1 MRNKVIY
8 GRTLLKTTGMV
19 FSPDCS
25 LYVALSVQDPVMSS
39 STKYICITVPRR
51 LGNILFLFDVKQW
64 RPFQI
69 FCFLILLACSSLYL
83 WFQHALCLWRFW
95 CKDASSFLV
104 QKSHSFEGKE
114 PSVSSHVQKEKTTK
128 QHVFHE
134 ALWESPWVSLRSAEE
149 WAGRDSMQLY
159 ALERSQWCEMQIS
172 RSRWHNFRKFPYME
186 LAVLVISAI
195 SRAASEARQRWTSR
209 SWFAC
214 SIVRLQSNTRDCSD
228 LL

>member
-104 QKSHSFEGKE
+104 QKSHLFEGKE

-128 QHVFHE
+128 QRVRSMKLSGNLPGSHWGLQRSELVGT
-134 ALWESPWVSLRSAEE
+134 ACNCMPLKGLSDVKCRSAEVDDIISE
-149 WAGRDSMQLY
+149 SSPIWSLLY
-159 ALERSQWCEMQIS
+159 W
-172 RSRWHNFRKFPYME
+172 
-186 LAVLVISAI
+186 
-195 SRAASEARQRWTSR
+195 
-209 SWFAC
+209 
-214 SIVRLQSNTRDCSD
+214 
-228 LL
+228 